1 MKLHAP
7 MRRTTVVTITAA
19 ASLVEGGMAGLI
31 LQDIK
36 LFSPAVVDTVLSG
49 LMRTIPNLTIGVVP
63 EPSVNGVAEE
73 TNKLGGGIFGGR
85 VTGEEGQELH
95 IAWLYRC

>member
-31 LQDIK
+31 LQDK
-36 LFSPAVVDTVLSG
+36 QFFSPAGDCVMWIDED
-49 LMRTIPNLTIGVVP
+49 P
-63 EPSVNGVAEE
+63 
-73 TNKLGGGIFGGR
+73 
-85 VTGEEGQELH
+85 
-95 IAWLYRC
+95 YRI

>member
-1 MKLHAP
+1 

-31 LQDIK
+31 LQDK
-36 LFSPAVVDTVLSG
+36 QFFSPDIVLRG

-63 EPSVNGVAEE
+63 EPSVDGVAEE
-73 TNKLGGGIFGGR
+73 TNQLGGGIFGAR
-85 VTGEEGQELH
+85 VTGEEGQEFH
-95 IAWLYRC
+95 IARL